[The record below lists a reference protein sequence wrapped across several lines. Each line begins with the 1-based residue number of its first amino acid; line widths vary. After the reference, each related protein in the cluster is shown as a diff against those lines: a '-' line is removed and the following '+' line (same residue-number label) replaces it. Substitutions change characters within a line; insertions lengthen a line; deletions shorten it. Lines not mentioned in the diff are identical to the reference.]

1 MDERCHLLTGK
12 RPLMDVTLAKGDRES
27 LLAMGVAA
35 TVGKKF
41 FLAKRGNPS
50 SQNYTCCETDLNK
63 SVVSS
68 FVAGLFKTGGNL
80 ANRLED
86 HFIFFGQV
94 RYFLLCQTDSGS
106 KAFAKVERKGAPLR
120 DSEAP
125 GLWRVQDVEH
135 KTLFLFQNS
144 PHH

>member
-1 MDERCHLLTGK
+1 
-12 RPLMDVTLAKGDRES
+12 MDVTLAKGDRES
-27 LLAMGVAA
+27 LLAMGVA
-35 TVGKKF
+35 
-41 FLAKRGNPS
+41 
-50 SQNYTCCETDLNK
+50 
-63 SVVSS
+63 
-68 FVAGLFKTGGNL
+68 
-80 ANRLED
+80 D

-106 KAFAKVERKGAPLR
+106 KTFAKVERKGAPLR